1 MHVADLNHLTV
12 ASIFAAMENSAKN
25 ITTLAAERSSSILPS
40 LDVAMIEN
48 MISGLNFQRKIFYD
62 DVIYMIHNAF
72 PDKCVGGVK
81 ELKIHKK

>member
-25 ITTLAAERSSSILPS
+25 ITTPAAELNSSILPS

-62 DVIYMIHNAF
+62 DVIYMSHNAF
-72 PDKCVGGVK
+72 PVKCVDH
-81 ELKIHKK
+81 LR